1 MRILVTGATGFL
13 GFKVCEVLKK
23 DFANIIGTGRNEIK
37 GKELEKKHI
46 TFIKADLSDIKKMA
60 SVVECVDYI
69 VHCGG
74 LSSPWGRKKEF
85 LEINYKAS
93 EHLAQLARKN
103 QIKKFIFISSPSVYH
118 SSKDLINIEETHP
131 VASNPLNYYID
142 SKIKAEESVFKFFPN
157 AIILRPRAI
166 FGPGEESIFPRLIRA
181 HENGKLRTIGD
192 GENLTDLTYIDN
204 AVEAIKCALLSGK
217 SAEGNIFNI
226 TDGGPKKLWDILD
239 YAFLKLGL
247 SRDFRPIPYRFV
259 YTFSYF
265 SEVLH
270 KVFLPQKEPVLTR
283 YTCNLLAKSQTLNI
297 SKARRLLGYS
307 PKTKTMEGIEKFIE
321 YYKNN
326 V

>member
-1 MRILVTGATGFL
+1 
-13 GFKVCEVLKK
+13 
-23 DFANIIGTGRNEIK
+23 
-37 GKELEKKHI
+37 
-46 TFIKADLSDIKKMA
+46 
-60 SVVECVDYI
+60 
-69 VHCGG
+69 
-74 LSSPWGRKKEF
+74 
-85 LEINYKAS
+85 
-93 EHLAQLARKN
+93 
-103 QIKKFIFISSPSVYH
+103 
-118 SSKDLINIEETHP
+118 
-131 VASNPLNYYID
+131 
-142 SKIKAEESVFKFFPN
+142 
-157 AIILRPRAI
+157 
-166 FGPGEESIFPRLIRA
+166 
-181 HENGKLRTIGD
+181 
-192 GENLTDLTYIDN
+192 
-204 AVEAIKCALLSGK
+204 LLSGK

-307 PKTKTMEGIEKFIE
+307 PKTKTMEGVEKFIE